1 MAARYRIDFI
11 CLNNRYSE
19 RSFAL
24 IPNQQKQVSR
34 RCLQYA
40 WQQHEQQAAAQARRE
55 AEALAEKQREA
66 ELAAM
71 SEEERSIVE
80 ITQRLNSGE
89 GKGQGSGCQL
99 ATELAQLC
107 EQASCWSDDLQLQL
121 HAVAVQTCKHLDIDT
136 KKNKKW
142 KERLRNLKVG
152 D

>member
-1 MAARYRIDFI
+1 MLIIKRKTEVFRFLIFFFTIFI
-11 CLNNRYSE
+11 FHGYAKAQIETINTKDTTRYSE
-19 RSFAL
+19 
-24 IPNQQKQVSR
+24 
-34 RCLQYA
+34 
-40 WQQHEQQAAAQARRE
+40 
-55 AEALAEKQREA
+55 AEAFAEKQREA